1 MVAGYTNAAC
11 IIYDI
16 ETGKSIVRM
25 ETLQVSVNFIFDSSL
40 VPLILK
46 VDFNA
51 LGDIFIVWTAFIT
64 YRMAQVTLVQ

>member
-25 ETLQVSVNFIFDSSL
+25 ETLQVSVIYRLIAHLLNLLLRGI
-40 VPLILK
+40 LILRLT
-46 VDFNA
+46 F
-51 LGDIFIVWTAFIT
+51 LSQGLF
-64 YRMAQVTLVQ
+64 